1 MSSTQVAIAAE
12 YAEKALKMV
21 NPGGTIAFP
30 MFPNA
35 TKHDIR
41 MLEKE
46 FKAFGKQVKS
56 YEINKR
62 LVIIHVN

>member
-1 MSSTQVAIAAE
+1 MSSSQVAIAAE
-12 YAEKALKMV
+12 YAEKALQVV

-41 MLEKE
+41 LLEKE
-46 FKAFGKQVKS
+46 FKAFRARIQS
-56 YEINKR
+56 YKINK
-62 LVIIHVN
+62 LMVIIHVK